1 MKLILLFAIIIAL
14 QLNCKAQTTF
24 THEFKEVEVSPVTVS
39 DSVKFMLI
47 LKEIASTDTSKIAV
61 TTEQLLLVYM
71 HGYINGSMSFEDKG
85 SFDFDR
91 LDKDVRSNK
100 FSIRRY
106 IVYVRRLFTLKY

>member
-1 MKLILLFAIIIAL
+1 M
-14 QLNCKAQTTF
+14 AQAPF
-24 THEFKEVEVSPVTVS
+24 KHEFKEVETSPATVS
-39 DSVKFMLI
+39 DSVKFTLI
-47 LKEIASTDTSKIAV
+47 LQEIASTDTSKIAV